1 MLQVNTFFLT
11 GILNSSLTGRLALQ
25 AGGLTAFLIAA
36 ILLLSAC
43 KFAFLEFTLT
53 KESARS
59 LGYHAFKAVHGLLG
73 WSIAILAGF
82 HSLYYL
88 YYYYNAQVVDL
99 PMIFSGFGALA
110 GVIIL
115 MLTGKDLAS
124 KKHRFRSTYKIHNLV
139 LIVTIILLL
148 CHLNV
153 R

>member
-1 MLQVNTFFLT
+1 MNTFFLT

-25 AGGLTAFLIAA
+25 AGGLTAFLIAV

-43 KFAFLEFTLT
+43 KFAFLEFTA
-53 KESARS
+53 KESVRS
-59 LGYHAFKAVHGLLG
+59 SGYNTFKIFHSLLG
-73 WSIAILAGF
+73 GSIAILAGF